1 MEENV
6 KSFLDKIQEFK
17 EVKTKVYVNSIKKEL
32 ECVNLSFKQQKNL
45 ISTIG
50 DGAIGALKFQKVIN
64 DIIIE
69 NTGKSDILV
78 SDKLAIIVKLRV
90 DSIGNKITRD
100 EEDVDIIPILENLKK
115 IKYDIQ
121 QSVVGSVKVTLKVP
135 TLAAESKVIQ
145 AAIDSVKKDETEF
158 GKNVGNIY
166 TYEILKYVDKL
177 EIGEDV
183 LELSQLPIKDRFKV
197 VENLPINTNKA
208 IIAFIQ
214 EMKNKEVD
222 ALTYNTN
229 KVLEVDVSFFD
240 S

>member
-6 KSFLDKIQEFK
+6 KSFLEKIQEFK
-17 EVKTKVYVNSIKKEL
+17 EVKTKVYVNSTKKEL
-32 ECVNLSFKQQKNL
+32 DCLNLSFKQQKDL

-50 DGAIGALKFQKVIN
+50 DGAIGALKFQKIIN

-69 NTGKSDILV
+69 NTGKSDLLV
-78 SDKLAIIVKLRV
+78 SDKLAIIVKLRI

-100 EEDVDIIPILENLKK
+100 EDDLDILPILENIKK
-115 IKYDIQ
+115 IKYDIER
-121 QSVVGSVKVTLKVP
+121 VVLGDVKVTLVIP
-135 TLAAESKVIQ
+135 TLVAESKVIQ
-145 AAIDSVKKDETEF
+145 ASIDSIKKDNSEF

-166 TYEILKYVDKL
+166 TYEIVKYVNKL
-177 EIGEDV
+177 EIGDEV
-183 LELSQLPIKDRFKV
+183 LELSLLPIKDRFKV
-197 VENLPINTNKA
+197 VENLPLSINKG

-214 EMKNKEVD
+214 ELKNKELD

>member
-6 KSFLDKIQEFK
+6 KSFLNKIQEFK
-17 EVKTKVYVNSIKKEL
+17 EVKTKVYVNSLKKEL
-32 ECVNLSFKQQKNL
+32 DCSNLSFKQQKDL

-78 SDKLAIIVKLRV
+78 SDKLAIIVKLRM
-90 DSIGNKITRD
+90 DAIGSKITRD
-100 EEDVDIIPILENLKK
+100 EEEVDIPPILESIKK

-121 QSVVGSVKVTLKVP
+121 RPVVGSVKVTLKVP

-145 AAIDSVKKDETEF
+145 AAIDSVKKDESEF

-166 TYEILKYVDKL
+166 TYEIVKYVDKL

-214 EMKNKEVD
+214 ELKNKEAD

>member
-6 KSFLDKIQEFK
+6 KSFLDKIQEIK
-17 EVKTKVYVNSIKKEL
+17 EAKTKVYVCSTKKEVDCL
-32 ECVNLSFKQQKNL
+32 NLSFKQQKDL

-50 DGAIGALKFQKVIN
+50 DGAIGALKFQKIIN
-64 DIIIE
+64 DIIID

-78 SDKLAIIVKLRV
+78 SDKLAIILKLRM

-100 EEDVDIIPILENLKK
+100 EVEVDLNPLLESVKK
-115 IKYDIQ
+115 IKYSITRPI
-121 QSVVGSVKVTLKVP
+121 VGAVNVELSIP

-145 AAIDSVKKDETEF
+145 AAIDSVKKDESEF

-166 TYEILKYVDKL
+166 TYEIVKFVDKL
-177 EIGEDV
+177 TIGDDT
-183 LELSQLPIKDRFKV
+183 LKLDQLPIKDRFKI
-197 VENLPINTNKA
+197 VENLPININKA

-214 EMKNKEVD
+214 ELKNKESD
-222 ALTYNTN
+222 ALTYDTN
-229 KVLEVDVSFFD
+229 KVLDVDVSFFD